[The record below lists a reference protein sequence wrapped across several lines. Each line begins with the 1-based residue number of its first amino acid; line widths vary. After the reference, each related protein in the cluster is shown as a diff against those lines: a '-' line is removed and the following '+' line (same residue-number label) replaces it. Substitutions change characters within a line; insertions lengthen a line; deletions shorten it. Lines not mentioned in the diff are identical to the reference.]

1 MAAAGDDKK
10 DKVMELVEK
19 QLKKNPDISNEELF
33 EKAKQVD
40 SSVGELSLRQFH
52 AKYPLQVKR
61 KLAPKTG
68 RRSRKRRRGK
78 EIDRNVVRE
87 GLLRFAKDIAAAEG
101 KAETI
106 EILANVEQYV
116 TDLVQALDGGGRK

>member
-1 MAAAGDDKK
+1 MAASAD

-19 QLKKNPDISNEELF
+19 QLRKNPEISNEELF
-33 EKAKQVD
+33 EKAKGVD
-40 SSVGELSLRQFH
+40 PSVGELSLRQFH

-68 RRSRKRRRGK
+68 RRSRRSRRRAQDV
-78 EIDRNVVRE
+78 DREAVRQS
-87 GLLRFAKDIAAAEG
+87 LLKFAKDISAAEG

-106 EILANVEQYV
+106 ELLANVDEYV
-116 TDLVQALDGGGRK
+116 TELIKVMNGGTRK

>member
-1 MAAAGDDKK
+1 MAAPAD

-19 QLKKNPDISNEELF
+19 QLRKNPEVTNEELF
-33 EKAKQVD
+33 EKAKGVD
-40 SSVGELSLRQFH
+40 PSVGELSLRQFH

-68 RRSRKRRRGK
+68 RRSRRSRRRAQ
-78 EIDRNVVRE
+78 EVDREALRQA
-87 GLLRFAKDIAAAEG
+87 LLKFAKDISAAEG

-106 EILANVEQYV
+106 ELLANLDDYV
-116 TDLVQALDGGGRK
+116 TELIKVMNGGSRK

>member
-1 MAAAGDDKK
+1 MAAPAD

-19 QLKKNPDISNEELF
+19 QLRKNPKVSNEELF
-33 EKAKQVD
+33 EKAKGVD
-40 SSVGELSLRQFH
+40 PSVGELSLRQFH

-68 RRSRKRRRGK
+68 RRSRRSRRRAQ
-78 EIDRNVVRE
+78 EVDREAVRQS
-87 GLLRFAKDIAAAEG
+87 LLKFAKDISAAEG

-106 EILANVEQYV
+106 ELLANVDDYV
-116 TDLVQALDGGGRK
+116 NELIKVMNGGSRK